1 MFARTRR
8 FIGCIA
14 VTVAAVA
21 SSGTRAAHADPPAA
35 PPDAEP
41 AVVAGTGGATGAL
54 TSGWKIQSSAVAPG
68 TGATISD
75 PAYPTAGWLPISK
88 PETLMAALVENGR
101 YPNVFYSNNLASVPS
116 DQFAVNWWYRQQT
129 RLHPRRGEHTFL
141 AINGGLSRANL
152 WVNGTKVADQA
163 QLQGAYSRFEYDIT
177 GLVRDG
183 DNAIAL
189 DVFKNDASNSTG
201 YLTLDMVD
209 WNPRSPDNWTGLQ
222 FAPQLIHD
230 GAVAVRNAHV
240 VQNYAPDLGSSDLT
254 VKADLRNNTATP
266 QTTDFSGTIDGPRA
280 KIRFNQRVTIPAN
293 STVPVTVAPVHLDR
307 PAVWWPYQMGD
318 QPLYHLAVSA
328 RLDRDVSDRAELDFG
343 IRTVTSYLTP
353 VVPGQTIAPEGYR
366 QFVINGRP
374 LVVRRSEER
383 RVGKECRSRWSPY

>member
-1 MFARTRR
+1 MRRT
-8 FIGCIA
+8 IGSFA

-21 SSGTRAAHADPPAA
+21 ASGTTAAHADPPRR
-35 PPDAEP
+35 PPGREP
-41 AVVAGTGGATGAL
+41 GGGAGPGGATGAPPA
-54 TSGWKIQSSAVAPG
+54 GGKIPSPAVAPG
-68 TGATISD
+68 PGATISD

-141 AINGGLSRANL
+141 AINGVLSRANL
-152 WVNGTKVADQA
+152 WVNGSKVADQA

-230 GAVAVRNAHV
+230 GAVSVRNAHV
-240 VQNYAPDLGSSDLT
+240 VQNN
-254 VKADLRNNTATP
+254 ADRK
-266 QTTDFSGTIDGPRA
+266 S
-280 KIRFNQRVTIPAN
+280 
-293 STVPVTVAPVHLDR
+293 
-307 PAVWWPYQMGD
+307 
-318 QPLYHLAVSA
+318 
-328 RLDRDVSDRAELDFG
+328 
-343 IRTVTSYLTP
+343 
-353 VVPGQTIAPEGYR
+353 VV
-366 QFVINGRP
+366 
-374 LVVRRSEER
+374 
-383 RVGKECRSRWSPY
+383 